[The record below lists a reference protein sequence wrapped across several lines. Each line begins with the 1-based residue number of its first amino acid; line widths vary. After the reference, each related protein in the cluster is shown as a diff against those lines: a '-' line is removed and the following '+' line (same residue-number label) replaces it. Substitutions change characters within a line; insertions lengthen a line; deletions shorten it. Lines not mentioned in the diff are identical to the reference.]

1 MTLFWILQKREN
13 FSGDYM
19 TVFQV
24 YPESQTLKAGAT
36 ARFYITFRP
45 LKSNYYFFQDLQFFA
60 VKENSKVNKKT
71 LEDYEKK

>member
-1 MTLFWILQKREN
+1 
-13 FSGDYM
+13 M

-24 YPESQTLKAGAT
+24 YPETQTLKAGAT

-60 VKENSKVNKKT
+60 VK
-71 LEDYEKK
+71 